1 MIQKNQ
7 TVIKEKY
14 IMKAYEAV
22 RNYNILIKDLI
33 EHLKFCMNTRSEM
46 LHTEISLASKNPL
59 TSLII
64 KNIIFDIDGNILDF
78 PKEILLLQWKAN
90 QFQLGNQIK

>member
-1 MIQKNQ
+1 
-7 TVIKEKY
+7 
-14 IMKAYEAV
+14 MKAYEAV

-64 KNIIFDIDGNILDF
+64 KNIIFDIDGEHFGF
-78 PKEILLLQWKAN
+78 PKGIFLLHWKVN
-90 QFQLGNQIK
+90 QFQLENQIK